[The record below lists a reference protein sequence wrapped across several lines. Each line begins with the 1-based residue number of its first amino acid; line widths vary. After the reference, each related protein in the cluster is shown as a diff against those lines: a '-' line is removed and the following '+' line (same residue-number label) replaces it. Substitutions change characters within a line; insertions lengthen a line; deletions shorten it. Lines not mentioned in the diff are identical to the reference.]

1 MARSADEDVPRRPH
15 DTVLYGIV
23 REHLD
28 TFLELTKRTY
38 AAPLPKYVVNTF
50 EHDLACGDLAR
61 GFVRCRCGNCRH
73 DVLVAFSCKDRGLC
87 PSCNA
92 RRMCNLAA
100 PIVDRILPDV
110 PIRQWVLSLPW
121 ELRALAAA
129 KPAVLGAIDRL
140 FAKEIA
146 RLLPST

>member
-1 MARSADEDVPRRPH
+1 ME
-15 DTVLYGIV
+15 L
-23 REHLD
+23 
-28 TFLELTKRTY
+28 LEGTM
-38 AAPLPKYVVNTF
+38 
-50 EHDLACGDLAR
+50 G
-61 GFVRCRCGNCRH
+61 RH
-73 DVLVAFSCKDRGLC
+73 RA
-87 PSCNA
+87 
-92 RRMCNLAA
+92 
-100 PIVDRILPDV
+100 PDV